1 MRDLAWIDS
10 FHRTMREYLFVR
22 EEDRILIL
30 PPNQVYKLND
40 AGLAALRHLGAGRR
54 IARLP
59 GLRDGE
65 RAQEVHDFFTD
76 IKELADCDTP
86 RHGVRRSVE
95 RIPYGFD
102 YTALPIL
109 GEIAVTYRC
118 TNACLFCYAGCGSM
132 RCAAPGAA
140 ADAAPGAAT
149 DAASGGGEMSL
160 EEVQRVIRVFRDDAK
175 IPFFSFTGGE
185 PTLRGDLPAMIR
197 YAREAGLAVNL
208 ITNATLVDS
217 AMARALAAAG
227 LRTAQV
233 SVESPD
239 AAEHDGLTA
248 TPGSHGRTLKG
259 IRALQEAGICVQTNT
274 TLTARNAGSLPRLVP
289 FLKGLGVR
297 RFACNLFIPSGTG
310 LSKPDLFLP
319 YTAAPPLVEGLAAEA
334 AREDLT
340 FYWYS
345 PLPHCIW
352 NPIAKGMGNKSCAA
366 MDGLLSVSPR
376 GDVLPCSSWPEP
388 VGNLLERPFRDIWF
402 SPRGRFFKNKEYAPR
417 ECAGCE
423 GFRACQAAC
432 PLYWK
437 HAGTAEL
444 AARARTATKQEEVA
458 V

>member
-1 MRDLAWIDS
+1 MRVRDLSWIDP
-10 FHRTMREYLFVR
+10 FFRGMREHLFVR
-22 EEDRILIL
+22 EEDRVLIL

-40 AGLAALRHLGAGRR
+40 SGLAILGHLMAGKR

-65 RAQEVHDFFTD
+65 RAREVHDFFTD
-76 IKELADCDTP
+76 IKELADCDGP
-86 RHGVRRSVE
+86 RPGVRRSVQ

-102 YTALPIL
+102 YTSLPIL

-118 TNACLFCYAGCGSM
+118 NNACLFCYAGCGA
-132 RCAAPGAA
+132 RGCGTAGA
-140 ADAAPGAAT
+140 
-149 DAASGGGEMSL
+149 GGHEMSL
-160 EEVQRVIRVFRDDAK
+160 EEVKRVIRVFREDAK

-185 PTLRGDLPAMIR
+185 PTLRSDLPAMIR
-197 YAREAGLAVNL
+197 YARETGLSVNL
-208 ITNATLVDS
+208 ITNATLVDGV
-217 AMARALAAAG
+217 MARALHAAG
-227 LRTAQV
+227 LSTAQV

-239 AAEHDGLTA
+239 AEEHDALTA
-248 TPGSHGRTLKG
+248 TPGSHRRTLAG
-259 IRALQEAGICVQTNT
+259 IRALQEAGIAVQTNT
-274 TLTARNAGSLPRLVP
+274 TLTAHNAASLPRLAP

-310 LSKPDLFLP
+310 LSRPELFLR
-319 YTAAPPLVEGLAAEA
+319 YSDLPPLVEGLAADA
-334 AREDLT
+334 ARAGLV

-366 MDGLLSVSPR
+366 MDGLLSVSPA

-388 VGNLLERPFRDIWF
+388 AGNLLREPFRGIWF
-402 SPRGRFFKNKEYAPR
+402 SPRGSYFKNKEYAPR
-417 ECAGCE
+417 ECLGCQ

-444 AARARTATKQEEVA
+444 AARAPAGRQEEVA